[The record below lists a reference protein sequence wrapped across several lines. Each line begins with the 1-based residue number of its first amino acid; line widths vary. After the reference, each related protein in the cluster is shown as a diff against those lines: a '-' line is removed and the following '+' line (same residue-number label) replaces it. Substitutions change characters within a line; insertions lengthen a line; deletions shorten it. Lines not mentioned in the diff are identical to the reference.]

1 MALLLFDRS
10 DLCPNWLSCSHSISP
25 YSPTTDGD
33 EETAATKKPYAVER
47 EIEDIEALID
57 GAGGF
62 AYLYGV
68 SSGACLA
75 LETAIK
81 LGDKVKKLALY
92 EAPYNS
98 DATSSE
104 EWREYTTQLTNLLAD
119 NRRGDAVALF
129 MKFVGTPNEQIEGMR
144 KAPMW

>member
-1 MALLLFDRS
+1 V
-10 DLCPNWLSCSHSISP
+10 
-25 YSPTTDGD
+25 D